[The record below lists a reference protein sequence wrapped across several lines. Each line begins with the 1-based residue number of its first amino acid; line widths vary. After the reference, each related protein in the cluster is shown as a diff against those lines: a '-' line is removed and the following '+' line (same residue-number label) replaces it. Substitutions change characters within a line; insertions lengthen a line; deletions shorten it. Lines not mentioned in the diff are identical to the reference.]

1 MDSRTYVKPKSQL
14 RDYEAVVGRSC
25 IEELSVI
32 ADRLSG
38 KIVQNI
44 NSTFVG
50 GGVAEILEHMVP
62 LLNQLGVDARWDII
76 RGNEQFFEVTK
87 KFHNALHGKNEKIT
101 NGDFELFKE
110 VTRENLQEMQ
120 LVGDIMF
127 IHDPQPIG
135 LIAKKGKIGERW
147 FWRCHID
154 VSKPNKKVWEFLNGF
169 IVNYDAAVFSS
180 PSFSQQLPIRQF
192 MITPSIDPLS
202 DKNRELDPVTIESV
216 LTQYNIKSDKPMIVQ
231 VSRFDR
237 LKDPV
242 GVIEAFELVRKS
254 VDCQLILAGGTA
266 DDDPESAEVLEE
278 VMARAEGNSDIHILL
293 MPSGSDLEINALQRA
308 ATVVLQKSLREGFG
322 LTISEALWK
331 AKPVVA
337 MAVGGIPLQIKNK
350 LTGLLCYSVEGAAF
364 DLKQL
369 LTNPEYAQWLGRNG
383 REHVRENFLITSH
396 LKDYML
402 MFLALGY
409 DSDVIQL

>member
-14 RDYEAVVGRSC
+14 RDYEAVVGWSC

-32 ADRLSG
+32 ADKLSG
-38 KIVQNI
+38 KIVQNV

-50 GGVAEILEHMVP
+50 GGVAEILEHMIP

-101 NGDFELFKE
+101 NNDFELFME
-110 VTRENLQEMQ
+110 VTRENLRKMQ

-135 LIAKKGKIGERW
+135 LIAKKDKVGKRW

-154 VSKPNKKVWEFLNGF
+154 VSKPNKKVWEFLHGF
-169 IVNYDAAVFSS
+169 VVNYDAAVFSS

-202 DKNRELDPVTIESV
+202 DKNRELSQGTIDSV
-216 LTQYNIKSDKPMIVQ
+216 LNNFGIRSDKPMIVQ

-254 VDCQLILAGGTA
+254 IDCQLVLAG
-266 DDDPESAEVLEE
+266 V
-278 VMARAEGNSDIHILL
+278 LL
-293 MPSGSDLEINALQRA
+293 MMTLNR
-308 ATVVLQKSLREGFG
+308 
-322 LTISEALWK
+322 WW
-331 AKPVVA
+331 
-337 MAVGGIPLQIKNK
+337 
-350 LTGLLCYSVEGAAF
+350 Y
-364 DLKQL
+364 LK
-369 LTNPEYAQWLGRNG
+369 R
-383 REHVRENFLITSH
+383 
-396 LKDYML
+396 
-402 MFLALGY
+402 
-409 DSDVIQL
+409 